1 MSTALAHETR
11 TLPSGTWR
19 SDGIHSAVG
28 FAVRHM
34 VVSTFRGELPE
45 FDVTLVAGDGEP
57 RLEGSAPVAAITTKD
72 PNLTAHL
79 AAPDFFDAE
88 RHPEVRFASTA
99 IELRPDG
106 ELIVEGELTIKGIT
120 RPVVLLGA
128 LEGPAEDPFGGS
140 RIGLSLEGTVDRR
153 EFDLNW
159 NMPLPGGGLAVGNEV
174 RLVAQVELVRE
185 G

>member
-1 MSTALAHETR
+1 MSTTLAHQTR
-11 TLPSGTWR
+11 TIPAGTWR
-19 SDGIHSAVG
+19 SDAVHSAVG

-57 RLEGSAPVAAITTKD
+57 RLEGRAPVAAISTRD

-79 AAPDFFDAE
+79 ASPDFFDAE
-88 RHPEVRFASTA
+88 RHPDVRFASTA

-106 ELIVEGELTIKGIT
+106 ELLVEGELTIKGIS

-128 LEGPAEDPFGGS
+128 LEGPLEDPFGGT
-140 RIGLSLEGTVDRR
+140 RLGLTLEGSVDRR
-153 EFDLNW
+153 EFDLTW
-159 NMPLPGGGLAVGNEV
+159 NMPLPGGGLAVGNDV